1 MDQILLYFCLSSGL
15 ALRWVFNHFYT
26 SHRFQVENI
35 SISALF
41 QVYLFSNH
49 FKRNLFVKQDWRL
62 INEPIYGSVIN
73 RLNHINSKLSK
84 GTSKINSRIRKQT
97 TICHDRIR
105 WTINYN
111 SKSSKIL
118 RYLHYWSF
126 LQPRYSC
133 QQIWKSNAHVQKLIN
148 SDINMISFIDVYT
161 STIILQFSVH
171 NIHNPTTN
179 WSAD

>member
-1 MDQILLYFCLSSGL
+1 M
-15 ALRWVFNHFYT
+15 
-26 SHRFQVENI
+26 
-35 SISALF
+35 
-41 QVYLFSNH
+41 
-49 FKRNLFVKQDWRL
+49 
-62 INEPIYGSVIN
+62 
-73 RLNHINSKLSK
+73 

-105 WTINYN
+105 CTINYN

-148 SDINMISFIDVYT
+148 SDINMISYIDVYT
-161 STIILQFSVH
+161 SSIILQFSVH
-171 NIHNPTTN
+171 NIQNPTTN
-179 WSAD
+179 WSADKDIKNYSEAFIVQPTRTCSPKSGKTLEKPWKK